1 MNQFNIALLF
11 KFRSINCQQ
20 PSTSKMTSK
29 PLNAGFCWLT
39 TQYQRISAFRAVRIA
54 LLASVL
60 VFAHV
65 DPTGEVNAAPNAI
78 AQSPEGSAS
87 FENSNP
93 LRTGYLIPVG
103 TSLSF
108 DETQKVIR
116 QIEQVKLDRGRNTLA
131 ASKNASGSPRTT
143 VVLHFTRNGPAGSSA
158 ENESVDDTTHFED
171 QLKLARYLTAEPQ
184 RSIRVVAWIDRT
196 ISNHA
201 ILPLLASELIIAS
214 DRGRISGFDTTAED
228 TGLIDSTSRITYR
241 ELAKQRGLFPAAL
254 IDAITDAGQSVS
266 FVTEVDGKK
275 RLAQQ
280 ESLRESLESGAILEQ
295 EVLSRHGE
303 PLVLTPDSLRKLN
316 ISSRTQNQ
324 TSEVAEFLDLAVLQ
338 RTESSSDKRRA
349 EGSLLQI
356 KGAISSSRIRRWQ
369 SNLSATMK
377 QIEVNTWLLEIDSD
391 GGSLTASTSFAN
403 WLTAPSD
410 SIQTVACHVTGK
422 ASADAALIALACQ
435 PLLVASDAILGG
447 PGLATPQTD
456 ELAPATLDVIRLIA
470 SKTGRSSGLLQAVVN
485 PQAEIFRFTHRKT
498 GAVVYAVNSRLEQ
511 EIRHLYQSFP
521 NEQIN
526 DQPNNGQLNDDQLN
540 LEQWVRGE
548 KIDLSNG
555 VTARQAIELGLA
567 DSIAETTESASKQLE
582 LEGTPKPVTDQ
593 ALVRAVERL
602 GSSNAFAIL
611 LLFIG
616 FAALS
621 AEFSSPGLGVPG
633 FIALVCFSL
642 YFWIKLLAGTAEWL
656 ELVALLLGIACIAIE
671 FFVLPGFGIFG
682 IGGFLLTG
690 FAVILMSQTFV
701 IPRNTYQLNA
711 LSHGVWVMLGGLTG
725 LLAGLFFVRTIATKV
740 PFFRALTMESPDLVA
755 QERAET
761 IIDYQHLVGQV
772 GLTSTP
778 LHPSGKATF
787 GEQTVQVISDGMA
800 IDAGKKIIVVQVRS
814 NHVVVT
820 EYDA

>member
-1 MNQFNIALLF
+1 MKPFNIALLS
-11 KFRSINCQQ
+11 KDRSTNRQQ
-20 PSTSKMTSK
+20 HSTSTMTPK

-39 TQYQRISAFRAVRIA
+39 TREQPVSAVRAVCVV

-60 VFAHV
+60 VVAHD
-65 DPTGEVNAAPNAI
+65 DPTGEVNAAPKAI
-78 AQSPEGSAS
+78 AQSPEGTAS

-103 TSLSF
+103 TSLNF
-108 DETQKVIR
+108 DEIQKVIR
-116 QIEQVKLDRGRNTLA
+116 QIEQIKRDTGRNADA
-131 ASKNASGSPRTT
+131 ATRNAPGSTRTT
-143 VVLHFTRNGPAGSSA
+143 VVLHFGRNAPAGSSA
-158 ENESVDDTTHFED
+158 ENESVDDTTDFED

-214 DRGRISGFDTTAED
+214 DRGRISGFDNTAED
-228 TGLIDSTSRITYR
+228 TGLIDATSRITYR
-241 ELAKQRGLFPAAL
+241 ELAKQRGLFPDTL

-266 FVTEVDGKK
+266 FITEVDGKK
-275 RLAQQ
+275 RLARQ
-280 ESLRESLESGAILEQ
+280 ESLSESLESGAILEQ

-303 PLVLTPDSLRKLN
+303 ALVLTADGLRKLN

-324 TSEVAEFLDLAVLQ
+324 TNEIAEFLDLAVVQ
-338 RTESSSDKRRA
+338 RTKSPSEKRRA

-369 SNLSATMK
+369 SNLSATIK
-377 QIEVNTWLLEIDSD
+377 QKEVNTWLLEIDSD
-391 GGSLTASTSFAN
+391 GGTLTASTSFAN

-410 SIQTVACHVTGK
+410 SIQTVAGHVTGK

-435 PLLVASDAILGG
+435 PLLVASDATLGG
-447 PGLATPQTD
+447 PGLATPQTNQ
-456 ELAPATLDVIRLIA
+456 LAPETVDVIRLIA
-470 SKTGRSSGLLQAVVN
+470 SSTGRSSGLIQGIVN
-485 PQAEIFRFTHRKT
+485 PQAEVYRFTHRKT
-498 GAVVYAVNSRLEQ
+498 GAVVYADNSNLDQ
-511 EIRHLYQSFP
+511 EIRQLYPLVP
-521 NEQIN
+521 NKQI
-526 DQPNNGQLNDDQLN
+526 DDQLN
-540 LEQWVRGE
+540 DGQRNDGLLNRDQWVRGE

-582 LEGTPKPVTDQ
+582 LESIPEPVTDQ

-656 ELVALLLGIACIAIE
+656 ELVALLLGIACIGIE

-711 LSHGVWVMLGGLTG
+711 LSHGVWVMLGGLAG

-787 GEQTVQVISDGMA
+787 GDQTVQVISDGMA
-800 IDAGKKIIVVQVRS
+800 IDAGKKVIVVQVRS

-820 EYDA
+820 ECDV